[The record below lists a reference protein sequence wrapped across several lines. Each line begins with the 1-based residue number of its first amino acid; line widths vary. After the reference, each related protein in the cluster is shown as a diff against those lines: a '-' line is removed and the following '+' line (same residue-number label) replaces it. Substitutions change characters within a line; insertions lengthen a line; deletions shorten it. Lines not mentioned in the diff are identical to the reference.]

1 MLYPVPQN
9 NMGPGAY
16 GGQPYRPPFAGSPWQ
31 GDPYAQDLARARF
44 SETKLMR
51 RRCSWA
57 AWAVLLTILFMNVV
71 AAALVTLVP
80 STTSSPAYYFIVSF
94 SYVVSFALGA
104 LLLARALHMPL
115 QAALPM
121 QRLPVLTAVS
131 AVFVGTALCNV
142 TNYPTNLVSLL
153 LESLG
158 LSGTAPSYAVDS
170 SPLSSGLLLLSTC
183 VIPALVE
190 EFLFRGVILRSL
202 MRFGAGT
209 AILISAFLFALMHG
223 NVAQIVFAFPLG
235 VLFALFVVRTG
246 NIWITIAIHFLN
258 NLFSSLYLVIE
269 AAAGMDA
276 VNVYSMLFPPILWV
290 LGIAGLLYLLLRSR
304 GTFFRLPAA
313 PALLAPGQK
322 GSALFGNPGMIL
334 FLCFTAV
341 SCVLYLVS

>member
-1 MLYPVPQN
+1 
-9 NMGPGAY
+9 
-16 GGQPYRPPFAGSPWQ
+16 
-31 GDPYAQDLARARF
+31 
-44 SETKLMR
+44 
-51 RRCSWA
+51 
-57 AWAVLLTILFMNVV
+57 MNVV

-131 AVFVGTALCNV
+131 AVFVGAALCNV

-158 LSGTAPSYAVDS
+158 LSGTAPLLHGGQFAAV
-170 SPLSSGLLLLSTC
+170 LRAAA
-183 VIPALVE
+183 ALHV
-190 EFLFRGVILRSL
+190 RHPRPGGGVPVPRPVILRSL

-290 LGIAGLLYLLLRSR
+290 LGHCRPAVSAAALARHV
-304 GTFFRLPAA
+304 LPASGRA
-313 PALLAPGQK
+313 GGCWLRGRREARCSATPA
-322 GSALFGNPGMIL
+322 
-334 FLCFTAV
+334 
-341 SCVLYLVS
+341 